1 MLRICT
7 GDLSKLH
14 KNEKY
19 FPDLKWYRFGTY
31 LKLGSNDHC
40 NVSWNQLKWRENLK
54 IQNTILNVTG
64 YRTFTLSLLW
74 FHLQKTRLLAWL
86 TDLYWSGL
94 TPDNYAIAGMSLCNQ
109 WSVTN
114 LCSMHNVVLCKH
126 LIFLVL
132 VFPKSGK
139 KYSTNPLTHVYW

>member
-19 FPDLKWYRFGTY
+19 FPDLKWYRVGTY

-54 IQNTILNVTG
+54 IQNTILNFTG
-64 YRTFTLSLLW
+64 YRTFTGTLSLL
-74 FHLQKTRLLAWL
+74 
-86 TDLYWSGL
+86 
-94 TPDNYAIAGMSLCNQ
+94 
-109 WSVTN
+109 
-114 LCSMHNVVLCKH
+114 
-126 LIFLVL
+126 
-132 VFPKSGK
+132 
-139 KYSTNPLTHVYW
+139 